1 MCGVPLVFGQSMSR
15 HETWATNQ
23 LTNTIIMTWII
34 LIQLLVLVFLS
45 FNHKK
50 LESTSNLRPA
60 WGWFSCVFVSQAAMT
75 FFRARYHDDVEELM
89 LVEILA
95 NGFVWFFIGM
105 SILFLPSL
113 FLGKPTRS
121 EFFDDNDVKI
131 ASYNEEKP
139 KE

>member
-1 MCGVPLVFGQSMSR
+1 
-15 HETWATNQ
+15 
-23 LTNTIIMTWII
+23 MTWII

-60 WGWFSCVFVSQAAMT
+60 WGWFSCVFVSQAAWT
-75 FFRARYHDDVEELM
+75 FFRTSCHDHPEDLM
-89 LVEILA
+89 LIEIWA
-95 NGFVWFFIGM
+95 SGFVWFFIGM
-105 SILFLPSL
+105 SIFFLPSL
-113 FLGKPTRS
+113 FLGKPTGS
-121 EFFDDNDVKI
+121 EFFDDNDVKT

>member
-1 MCGVPLVFGQSMSR
+1 
-15 HETWATNQ
+15 
-23 LTNTIIMTWII
+23 MTWII

-50 LESTSNLRPA
+50 LESASNLRPA
-60 WGWFSCVFVSQAAMT
+60 WGWFSCVFLSQAAMSCFSAYIT
-75 FFRARYHDDVEELM
+75 INRGIPDVVILP
-89 LVEILA
+89 EIWT

-113 FLGKPTRS
+113 FLGKPTSS
-121 EFFDDNDVKI
+121 EFFDDDDVKA
-131 ASYNEEKP
+131 ASYNKPPALPQSVGATSSSSEGGGSVEIEEKP

>member
-1 MCGVPLVFGQSMSR
+1 
-15 HETWATNQ
+15 
-23 LTNTIIMTWII
+23 MTWII

-50 LESTSNLRPA
+50 LESASNLRPA
-60 WGWFSCVFVSQAAMT
+60 WYWFSGVFLSQAAMSCFSAYIT
-75 FFRARYHDDVEELM
+75 INRGIPDAVM
-89 LVEILA
+89 LPEIWT

-113 FLGKPTRS
+113 FLGKPTSS
-121 EFFDDNDVKI
+121 EFFDDNDVKT
-131 ASYNEEKP
+131 ASYNKPPALPQSVGATSSSSEGGGSVEIEEKP

>member
-1 MCGVPLVFGQSMSR
+1 
-15 HETWATNQ
+15 
-23 LTNTIIMTWII
+23 MTWII

-75 FFRARYHDDVEELM
+75 LFRAGYYDNPQDLM
-89 LVEILA
+89 LMEIWTSGLVLF
-95 NGFVWFFIGM
+95 FVGM
-105 SILFLPSL
+105 SILQLPSL
-113 FLGKPTRS
+113 FLGKSTGS
-121 EFFDDNDVKI
+121 EFFDDDDVKT

>member
-1 MCGVPLVFGQSMSR
+1 
-15 HETWATNQ
+15 
-23 LTNTIIMTWII
+23 MTWII

-50 LESTSNLRPA
+50 LVSASNLRPA
-60 WGWFSCVFVSQAAMT
+60 WYWFSGVFWSQAAMSCFSAFIT
-75 FFRARYHDDVEELM
+75 IFRGSPDDMM
-89 LVEILA
+89 LLEIWA

-113 FLGKPTRS
+113 FLGKRPGS
-121 EFFDDNDVKI
+121 EVFYDNDVKT
-131 ASYNEEKP
+131 ASYSKPPAMPQSVGATSSSSEGGGSVEIEEKP

>member
-1 MCGVPLVFGQSMSR
+1 
-15 HETWATNQ
+15 
-23 LTNTIIMTWII
+23 MTWII

-50 LESTSNLRPA
+50 LESASNLRPA
-60 WGWFSCVFVSQAAMT
+60 WGWFSCVFVSQAVMT
-75 FFRARYHDDVEELM
+75 FFRANCDDVDELM
-89 LVEILA
+89 LVEIWA

-113 FLGKPTRS
+113 FLGKPTGS
-121 EFFDDNDVKI
+121 EFFDDNDVKT

>member
-1 MCGVPLVFGQSMSR
+1 
-15 HETWATNQ
+15 
-23 LTNTIIMTWII
+23 MTWII

-50 LESTSNLRPA
+50 LKSASNLRPA
-60 WGWFSCVFVSQAAMT
+60 WGWFSCVFLSQAAMSCFSAYIT
-75 FFRARYHDDVEELM
+75 INRGIPDAVM
-89 LVEILA
+89 LPEIWT

-113 FLGKPTRS
+113 FLGKRPGS
-121 EFFDDNDVKI
+121 EFFDDNDVKT
-131 ASYNEEKP
+131 ASYNKPPAMPQSVGGTSSSSEGGGSVEIEEKP

>member
-1 MCGVPLVFGQSMSR
+1 
-15 HETWATNQ
+15 
-23 LTNTIIMTWII
+23 
-34 LIQLLVLVFLS
+34 
-45 FNHKK
+45 
-50 LESTSNLRPA
+50 
-60 WGWFSCVFVSQAAMT
+60 MT

-105 SILFLPSL
+105 SIFFLPSL
-113 FLGKPTRS
+113 FLGKPTGS
-121 EFFDDNDVKI
+121 EFFDDNDVKT